1 MNRTSDCFSTLGH
14 IIGQNIFVIFLGF
27 LQVRLL
33 NGERPRTIGLTENTR
48 NKKRTWCLLKHPMDK
63 NGCLSL
69 WVSHQRRPG
78 PGCHFAIPLIGGI
91 LTGR

>member
-33 NGERPRTIGLTENTR
+33 NEERPRTHGLKG
-48 NKKRTWCLLKHPMDK
+48 KKQEQETNVVLTQAPNGQKRVLEPLGLPSEKTWPWMSLCHPTYWRYF
-63 NGCLSL
+63 N
-69 WVSHQRRPG
+69 R
-78 PGCHFAIPLIGGI
+78 
-91 LTGR
+91 